1 MKKSN
6 KKKKK
11 KKNPSICPNQPISKD
26 FLIEM
31 WILLLFWQRREKM
44 MMKMKMKMK
53 MKKKKMIET

>member
-11 KKNPSICPNQPISKD
+11 KKKTPSICPNQPISKD

-44 MMKMKMKMK
+44 KMKMKMK